1 VKDIQRKYFPRAE
14 VPGFLFQR
22 VTALLDLSSIQDTS
36 NEPIMK
42 SMIEAARNDRL
53 AIADLMLRSQ
63 GGTTCKYLDN
73 NSQLPPDI
81 THVVV
86 DESNI
91 RNVTALTRA
100 FEGCVNLIFPLCN
113 FQIRRKLI

>member
-1 VKDIQRKYFPRAE
+1 
-14 VPGFLFQR
+14 
-22 VTALLDLSSIQDTS
+22 
-36 NEPIMK
+36 MK

-100 FEGCVNLIFPLCN
+100 FEGLPQPRIVTSKWVTDCLENKSLLDERLYEPRAQTAPML
-113 FQIRRKLI
+113 RKISQMLSL